1 MALYRKILVPTDGS
15 PASDRAQEHAAHLAR
30 QVAGAGGGT
39 LTITVLLVA
48 DPHELRPIGVMPV
61 TARTEEAMK
70 TIEQALKT
78 ADESV
83 LARAKDSLR
92 ARGVSSVTTKRVE
105 GAPAAVIAAEAEA
118 GGYDLIVMG
127 SRGLGLQNEQADLLG
142 SVTERVLRR
151 VACPVLV
158 VKQKQP

>member
-1 MALYRKILVPTDGS
+1 MFRRILVPTDGS
-15 PASDRAQEHAAHLAR
+15 PASDQALDAAAALAKMA
-30 QVAGAGGGT
+30 VDTAPP
-39 LTITVLLVA
+39 TITVLLAA
-48 DPHELRPIGVMPV
+48 DPKETRAGTNLPLPV
-61 TARTEEAMK
+61 RQEMERAVRE
-70 TIEQALKT
+70 
-78 ADESV
+78 ADEFV
-83 LARAKDSLR
+83 LARAEDKLR
-92 ARGVSSVTTKRVE
+92 ARGVPVATKRVE
-105 GAPAAVIAAEAEA
+105 GGPAAVIAQEAQS